1 VKKNPIITLTTD
13 FGLRDQYAGA
23 MKGAM
28 LSVNPAAL
36 PVDISHSIT
45 AGDIFEGAFV
55 MAGACGYYPPGT
67 VHVGVVDPGVGGPRR
82 AVVIETENFFF
93 VGPDNGLMSLA
104 AERDGIRR
112 IVEIKNEEF
121 MRPDV
126 SRTFHGRDIFGPV
139 AAHLSL
145 GVGVCELGPQTT
157 DLDFIRIPE
166 PECGD
171 DEITGEVIH
180 VDTYGNLITNIEG
193 ALIEERLGHGE
204 VEVRLKDAVVR
215 GLHVSYASL
224 EPGRVGALTGSSG
237 YVEVA
242 AREASA
248 AALLGAEL
256 GDKVRVRR
264 R

>member
-1 VKKNPIITLTTD
+1 MKNPVITLTTD

-23 MKGAM
+23 MKGAV

-55 MAGACGYYPPGT
+55 MAGACGFFPRGT

-82 AVVIETENFFF
+82 AVAIETENFFF
-93 VGPDNGLMSLA
+93 VGPDNGLLSLA
-104 AERDGIRR
+104 ADKDGIRR

-121 MRPDV
+121 MRPEV
-126 SRTFHGRDIFGPV
+126 SRTFHGRDVFGPA

-145 GVGVCELGPQTT
+145 GAGLLELGSQTT

-166 PECGD
+166 VECSES
-171 DEITGEVIH
+171 EITGEVIH
-180 VDTYGNLITNIEG
+180 IDAYGNLITNIEG
-193 ALIEERLGHGE
+193 ALIESRLGGSE
-204 VEVRLKDAVVR
+204 VDLWLKGRTVR
-215 GLHVSYASL
+215 GLYVSYGSL
-224 EPGRVGALTGSSG
+224 EPGKAGALTGSSG

-248 AALLGAEL
+248 AALLGVEV
-256 GDKVRVRR
+256 GEKVRVTRR
-264 R
+264 